1 MTMFTTEAVLRVH
14 YPDDWVL
21 EFPLRWDDGVD
32 VLDVPPGFVT
42 DLATIP
48 RLAQPLIPVNDRHRA
63 AAILHDY
70 LYAIQD
76 RTRAEADA
84 LFERAMAAA
93 GVGWLRRTL
102 MHAAV
107 RIGGWVLWNGYATER
122 GRDLCAFL
130 AQKGIPCACGE
141 S

>member
-1 MTMFTTEAVLRVH
+1 MFRTKPVLRVRD
-14 YPDDWVL
+14 PDLWTL
-21 EFPLRWDDGVD
+21 ELPLLWEDGAEIIV
-32 VLDVPPGFVT
+32 VPPGFIT
-42 DLATIP
+42 DLASIP

-70 LYAIQD
+70 LYVIQD

-84 LFERAMAAA
+84 LFARAMATS
-93 GVGWLRRTL
+93 GVGWLRRAL

-107 RIGGWVLWNGYATER
+107 RVGGWAQWNDYAQARQADTR
-122 GRDLCAFL
+122 TFL
-130 AQKGIPCACGE
+130 MTKGII